1 MAAWYLVRRGAFF
14 MRIQEMRSG
23 VTHLKK
29 KMEIERPRNY
39 FEKLALAVD
48 MTEAE
53 KVAAVCEL
61 DEPVWSVVSF
71 ERCEAY
77 SLTYP
82 QAAALMTELDARG
95 VTGLCIITDD
105 AALGVSR

>member
-1 MAAWYLVRRGAFF
+1 
-14 MRIQEMRSG
+14 MRSG
-23 VTHLKK
+23 ITHLKK
-29 KMEIERPRNY
+29 KMEIERPINY
-39 FEKLALAVD
+39 FEKLALASS

-71 ERCEAY
+71 EKCEAH
-77 SLTYP
+77 SLTYD
-82 QAAALMTELDARG
+82 QAAALLSELDARG

-105 AALGVSR
+105 AALRVSR